1 MASTIDI
8 QVAGY
13 HLTARLETAAAP
25 QTCAIFLTMLPI
37 RARLVHGRW
46 SGEACWIPF
55 GDLDLDL
62 SYENHTSFPAP
73 GQLLLYPGGIS
84 ETEILFP
91 YGPSVFASKVGQ
103 LAGNHFATVEEGREH
118 LASLGY
124 RVLWEGAQDI
134 TFQTSEGSQGSQAL
148 AAFNRL
154 AQPEARAQLGTCC
167 ASRRWAAAV
176 AAGRPYRT
184 HESLYRAAD
193 LAWRALDEADW
204 LEAFAAHPRIGEQ
217 AVADPTARREQAGV
231 AGASDRTRTALAD
244 ANRTYEERFGHVF
257 LICASGK
264 SAEEMLASIHRRMG
278 NDAPTELQV
287 AAGEQSKITRLRM
300 ERLLR

>member
-8 QVAGY
+8 QVASY
-13 HLTARLETAAAP
+13 HLTARLETTAAP

-134 TFQTSEGSQGSQAL
+134 TFQASEGSEGSQAL
-148 AAFNRL
+148 AAFNSL
-154 AQPEARAQLGTCC
+154 GQPEAQAQLETCC

-176 AAGRPYRT
+176 AAGRPYRS

-193 LAWRALDEADW
+193 QAWRALDEADW

-231 AGASDRTRTALAD
+231 AGASARTRTALAD

-257 LICASGK
+257 LICASGQ
-264 SAEEMLASIHRRMG
+264 SAEEMLASIHRRLG
-278 NDAPTELQV
+278 NDAQTELEV